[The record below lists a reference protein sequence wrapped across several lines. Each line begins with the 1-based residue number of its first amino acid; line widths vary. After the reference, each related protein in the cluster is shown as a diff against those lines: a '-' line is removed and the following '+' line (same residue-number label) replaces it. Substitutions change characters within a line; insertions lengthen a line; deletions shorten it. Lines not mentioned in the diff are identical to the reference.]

1 MSDEKYSFTFN
12 FNAPVG
18 QNIAHVDHLEA
29 HFDKDM
35 SMQVVGNLAASTTHE
50 AHTTPFENDY
60 VAVVEWLEEEKRRGT
75 DWYKLNNNNR
85 TAMCRQLS
93 QQFGWTVDQNSLGK
107 AQKRTN

>member
-1 MSDEKYSFTFN
+1 MAGDRVFNFHGNVTFN
-12 FNAPVG
+12 DIHDNHHCTIIVPKGKTEDDAEEN
-18 QNIAHVDHLEA
+18 QESL
-29 HFDKDM
+29 
-35 SMQVVGNLAASTTHE
+35 
-50 AHTTPFENDY
+50 HTTPFENDY

>member
-1 MSDEKYSFTFN
+1 MAGDRVFNFHGNVTFN
-12 FNAPVG
+12 DIHDNHHCTIIVPKGKTEDDAEENQEP
-18 QNIAHVDHLEA
+18 L
-29 HFDKDM
+29 
-35 SMQVVGNLAASTTHE
+35 
-50 AHTTPFENDY
+50 HTTPFENDY
-60 VAVVEWLEEEKRRGT
+60 VAVVKWLEEEKRRGT

>member
-1 MSDEKYSFTFN
+1 MAGDRVFNFHGNVTFN
-12 FNAPVG
+12 DIHDNHHCTIIVPKGKTEDDAEENQEPL
-18 QNIAHVDHLEA
+18 HP
-29 HFDKDM
+29 
-35 SMQVVGNLAASTTHE
+35 
-50 AHTTPFENDY
+50 TPFENDY